1 MRKLP
6 SRWPALI
13 GGAVLGTLLG
23 SAAWAAEPT
32 SPRAPAADQ
41 HASDAA
47 SPDPA
52 TLLLFSV
59 TLDGLTLSDGMGAY
73 GEADDPLLPV
83 GELARL
89 LEADV
94 DVFPSERRIVGRLGE
109 GRRALLVDLGAGIAR
124 IAAQELK
131 LARGDAAVT
140 PTEIYL
146 RVSALQ
152 KLLPLKVDVANDEAT
167 LKLQARERFPVQAR
181 LARLGRRPDGSQIAL
196 SDEETFKIDQPYSLF
211 TPPGMDV
218 VLDGGLESSGH
229 SGRLRYDLR
238 LAGDLLWS
246 NFQGFIGSDDEGRAS
261 NARVLLQRR
270 SFEGALL
277 GPLHA
282 REVSAGDT
290 FAPGLPMGPRSIAGR
305 GISFST
311 APIEQTNIFNRID
324 LRGELPPGYDV
335 ELYVNDVLRGST
347 SQAVN
352 GRYEFL
358 NIPLSPGVNVLRTV
372 TYSPRG
378 ERQEEVQVINV
389 GAALLRPGETR
400 LSFGIV
406 DQDQPL
412 IRLRKI
418 DGVFL
423 GDAGIYARGGRRTVV
438 SLDYGL
444 SSRVSLTAG
453 VAQVPQVGGGKL
465 GVYTFGGR
473 TSLFGL
479 ATQFDVAADG
489 RGGSGASLALAGQY
503 RSVSGVLRHAEYQD
517 NFVDENNLGFNPRLE
532 LARRSELTLDSSVNL
547 RGRIIPVSVRAIRN
561 EYAGAGNDFL
571 AAARASSSLARVLVS
586 TGLEYR
592 RQAYRPAQPSDT
604 LIGYITAS
612 TFRGYRWQIR
622 TTFDYEVIP
631 DFRARFLTV
640 TLDRRLSDAWSVRF
654 GVGQPFVRPEGWN
667 AVVSSIYTTR
677 YGDLA
682 LTGEYDN
689 ALSDWRISAQWNF
702 GLSYDPERGAY
713 DLTRT
718 GPGSGG
724 SALFNAFIDDNG
736 DGVRQASESPAP
748 NVGIEGGGRRGLVTD
763 KDGRAMIT
771 GLGGGPSAQLEVNL
785 EKIDNPSVKTPPT
798 RVQLRPRPGAV
809 ARIDFPMRPTGEVL
823 VKVELLRDD
832 GQKVGLSSVRVQ
844 LTPDRGEAVDSV
856 TEFDGSAV
864 FSALPIGTYKL
875 GLDPRQAEKLRMRL
889 LQRPTIVVKGDGN
902 FTPDVVVQVR
912 FEPPVT
918 ETTIAKAGGG

>member
-1 MRKLP
+1 MRKPP
-6 SRWPALI
+6 SRWLVWVA
-13 GGAVLGTLLG
+13 GVVLSLSLG
-23 SAAWAAEPT
+23 SAGWTAETAP
-32 SPRAPAADQ
+32 PRAPTAEQ

-47 SPDPA
+47 ALDPA

-59 TLDGLTLSDGMGAY
+59 TLDGLTLTDGMGAY
-73 GEADDPLLPV
+73 GQADDPLLPV

-94 DVFPSERRIVGRLGE
+94 DVFPSERRIIGRLGE
-109 GRRALLVDLGAGIAR
+109 GRRALLVDLALGVAR

-131 LARGDAAVT
+131 LESGDAAVT

-152 KLLPLKVDVANDEAT
+152 KLLPLRVEVANDEAT

-181 LARLGRRPDGSQIAL
+181 LARMARRPDGSQIAL
-196 SDEETFKIDQPYSLF
+196 SDDETFKIDQPYALF

-261 NARVLLQRR
+261 NVRVLLQRR
-270 SFEGALL
+270 SVEGDLL

-282 REVSAGDT
+282 REITAGDT
-290 FAPGLPMGPRSIAGR
+290 FAPGLPIGPRSIAGR

-347 SQAVN
+347 NQAVN

-358 NIPLSPGVNVLRTV
+358 NVPLSPGLNVLRTV

-389 GAALLRPGETR
+389 GAALLRPGEAR
-400 LSFGIV
+400 VSFGVV

-412 IRLRKI
+412 IRVRRL

-423 GDAGIYARGGRRTVV
+423 GDAGIYARRGRRAVL

-444 SSRVSLTAG
+444 TNLISLTAG
-453 VAQVPQVGGGKL
+453 VAQVPQIGGGKL
-465 GVYTFGGR
+465 GVYTVGGR

-489 RGGSGASLALAGQY
+489 HGGSGQSLALAGQF
-503 RSVSGVLRHAEYQD
+503 RNISGVLRHAEYQD
-517 NFVDENNLGFNPRLE
+517 NFVDENNLGFNPRLALE
-532 LARRSELTLDSSVNL
+532 RRSELTLDSSVNL
-547 RGRIIPVSVRAIRN
+547 RGRIVPVSVRAIRN
-561 EYAGAGNDFL
+561 EYTGGDNDFL
-571 AAARASSSLARVLVS
+571 AAARASSSLAKVLIS

-592 RQAYRPAQPSDT
+592 RQAYRPARPNDT

-622 TTFDYEVIP
+622 TTFDYEVVP
-631 DFRARFLTV
+631 DFQARFLTV
-640 TLDRRLSDAWSVRF
+640 TLDRRLSDAWSLRF
-654 GVGQPFVRPEGWN
+654 GVGQPLVRTQGWN

-689 ALSDWRISAQWNF
+689 ALGDWRVSAQWNF

-736 DGVRQASESPAP
+736 DGVRQASEAPSP
-748 NVGIEGGGRRGLVTD
+748 NVSIEGGGRRGLVTD
-763 KDGRAMIT
+763 KDGHAMIT
-771 GLGGGPSAQLEVNL
+771 GLGGGPTAQLEVNL
-785 EKIDNPSVKTPPT
+785 EKIDNPSVKTPST
-798 RVQLRPRPGAV
+798 RLRLRPRPGSV
-809 ARIDFPMRPTGEVL
+809 ARIDFPMRPTGEVM

-844 LTPDRGEAVDSV
+844 LTPERGDVADSV

-875 GLDPRQAEKLRMRL
+875 SLDPRQAEKLRMRL
-889 LQRPTIVVKGDGN
+889 LQRPSIVVKGDGG

-912 FEPPVT
+912 FEPPAT
-918 ETTIAKAGGG
+918 ETTVARAGGG